1 MEATLS
7 KQRVACRL
15 ASPFLGLI
23 TPETSAGLVQCLR
36 VASAERQAP
45 QVEGI
50 PNLLGS
56 TALVEGSIEH
66 PSRRA
71 LGSHLPK
78 GSYHNRRFQPRL
90 GSSLER
96 DRDPWS
102 VVRTL
107 EVSPHQCSGTQ
118 SSGPR
123 PSALLASAFRQAR
136 VSAVRQHHGCGV
148 YQPPGRPMVPSPSPD
163 GNTAVAL
170 GTTAFS
176 LSARGSP
183 TGQSQLRS
191 GSPVQ
196 RRSSCRRMASSP
208 SGGRAHLGMVR
219 HSASRSLRFARD
231 HALSP
236 MVLGEGPRQPPGGG
250 CTGSRMAA
258 RAPVCLSTDS
268 DAPRLLGEGQGRA
281 SDSDSDRSSVAS
293 ENMVPESGAIVA
305 RSPEG
310 APSASGPVVPS
321 SRRAL
326 ASEPQTHAVMGLA
339 PERERLSALG
349 LSTAVISTIQSA
361 RAPSTRS
368 QYAYKWQLFQSWCLA
383 EGHDPVSCPMAVI
396 LQFLQKLLDK
406 GKSPSTLKVYLAA
419 ISACHVRIDGFSPG
433 CHFLASQFLKGAR
446 RLRPPRTTS
455 LPSWSLDVVLEALA
469 KAPFEPLHSVDMKLI
484 SIKTAFLLAVVSAK
498 RVSELHA
505 LSVHPSC
512 TRFAGDGSKVSMRP
526 NPAFLPK
533 VISPFHMNQSVEL
546 MAFHPPPF
554 SSPEEERL
562 HMLCPVRAVRCYIDR
577 TRTVRQTE
585 QLFICHGSRS
595 LGQPLSKQRLSHW
608 IVDAIKLAY
617 ESAGLPPP
625 GQLKAHST
633 RGMATSW
640 ALFRGVPVSDICA
653 AASWATPH
661 TFMRFYRLN
670 VLDSSA
676 PLFGAS
682 VLHSMTPQNAN
693 I

>member
-1 MEATLS
+1 
-7 KQRVACRL
+7 
-15 ASPFLGLI
+15 
-23 TPETSAGLVQCLR
+23 
-36 VASAERQAP
+36 
-45 QVEGI
+45 
-50 PNLLGS
+50 
-56 TALVEGSIEH
+56 
-66 PSRRA
+66 
-71 LGSHLPK
+71 
-78 GSYHNRRFQPRL
+78 
-90 GSSLER
+90 
-96 DRDPWS
+96 
-102 VVRTL
+102 
-107 EVSPHQCSGTQ
+107 
-118 SSGPR
+118 
-123 PSALLASAFRQAR
+123 
-136 VSAVRQHHGCGV
+136 
-148 YQPPGRPMVPSPSPD
+148 
-163 GNTAVAL
+163 
-170 GTTAFS
+170 
-176 LSARGSP
+176 
-183 TGQSQLRS
+183 
-191 GSPVQ
+191 
-196 RRSSCRRMASSP
+196 
-208 SGGRAHLGMVR
+208 
-219 HSASRSLRFARD
+219 
-231 HALSP
+231 
-236 MVLGEGPRQPPGGG
+236 
-250 CTGSRMAA
+250 
-258 RAPVCLSTDS
+258 
-268 DAPRLLGEGQGRA
+268 
-281 SDSDSDRSSVAS
+281 
-293 ENMVPESGAIVA
+293 MVPESSAVTA

-310 APSASGPVVPS
+310 TPFASGLVVPS
-321 SRRAL
+321 SRTAL
-326 ASEPQTHAVMGLA
+326 ASEPQTHAVVGLA

-383 EGHDPVSCPMAVI
+383 ESHDPVSCPMAVI
-396 LQFLQKLLDK
+396 LQFLQKLLDE

-419 ISACHVRIDGFSPG
+419 ISVCHVRIDGLSPG

-455 LPSWSLDVVLEALA
+455 LPSWSLDVVLEALT

-562 HMLCPVRAVRCYIDR
+562 HMLCPVRALRCYMDR
-577 TRTVRQTE
+577 TKTVRQTE

-661 TFMRFYRLN
+661 TFMRFYRL
-670 VLDSSA
+670 
-676 PLFGAS
+676 
-682 VLHSMTPQNAN
+682 
-693 I
+693 